1 MFKQLIGP
9 QVLTLKKYQRT
20 SSVLTLAIP
29 TVQMAESV
37 LKQRNVKEI
46 EEEPSGKS
54 SSKRRKRRERGQESG
69 HSGDHKAAETCCR
82 SRRGY

>member
-1 MFKQLIGP
+1 
-9 QVLTLKKYQRT
+9 QVLTQKKYQRT
-20 SSVLTLAIP
+20 SSVLACSLAIP

-54 SSKRRKRRERGQESG
+54 SSKRRKMRERGQESG